1 MSQILIAEDESR
13 IASFLEKGLRENG
26 FGTIVAGDGELALLL
41 ARTGGFDLLILDLGL
56 PRIHGT
62 EVLRRLRAEGFTLPV
77 IILSARDAVDDR
89 VAGLEGGAND
99 YVTKPF
105 AFSELLARVR
115 LRLRDGT
122 PEPEPGQ
129 SATELQAAGL
139 VLDLRTRRVS
149 GEGVAADLTAREYT
163 LMETFMRNPDQVL
176 SRGQLL
182 ERVWGLDFD
191 PNSNVVDVFVR
202 ALRTKIGAERIQ
214 TVRGMGYRLR
224 VPT

>member
-26 FGTIVAGDGELALLL
+26 FGTTVAADGEVALLL
-41 ARTGGFDLLILDLGL
+41 ARTGSFDLLILDLGL
-56 PRIHGT
+56 PRVHGS
-62 EVLRRLRAEGFTLPV
+62 EVLRLLRAEGLALPV
-77 IILSARDAVDDR
+77 IILSARDGVDDR
-89 VAGLEGGAND
+89 VSGLEGGADD

-115 LRLRDGT
+115 LRLRDST
-122 PEPEPGQ
+122 PEPEAAQ
-129 SATELQAAGL
+129 SATRLQAAGL
-139 VLDLRTRRVS
+139 TLDLRTRRVT
-149 GEGVAADLTAREYT
+149 GDGLTTDLTAREFT
-163 LMETFMRNPDQVL
+163 LLETFMRNPDQVL

-202 ALRTKIGAERIQ
+202 ALRAKIGAERIQ

-224 VPT
+224 LPQ

>member
-26 FGTIVAGDGELALLL
+26 FATTVAGNGELALLL
-41 ARTGGFDLLILDLGL
+41 ARTGSFDLLILDLGL
-56 PRIHGT
+56 PRLHGT
-62 EVLRRLRAEGFTLPV
+62 QVLRRLRAEGRTLPV

-99 YVTKPF
+99 YMTKPF

-115 LRLRDGT
+115 LRLRDT
-122 PEPEPGQ
+122 PPEPDGQ
-129 SATELQAAGL
+129 PSTQVQAAGL

-149 GEGVAADLTAREYT
+149 GDGIEADLTAREYT

-182 ERVWGLDFD
+182 EQVWGMDFD
-191 PNSNVVDVFVR
+191 PTSNVVDVFVR
-202 ALRTKIGAERIQ
+202 SLRTKIGADRIQ

-224 VPT
+224 LPK